1 MTLLQEIEN
10 FQKEMIPQIPE
21 NVMDIILKA
30 SAELIAQNLE
40 ARALKKGDALPSFEL
55 TDALGEKRSSDQ
67 LLKSGP
73 MVISFYRGG
82 WCPYCHLELRAL
94 QKVLPEIK
102 ANNATLLAIFPELP
116 NNSLTTQ
123 EQYELEFPVLS
134 DLDNLVAKKF
144 SLVFELDNKLVPL
157 FKENFNL
164 DLVAING
171 TEKVELPIPATY
183 VVDGEGVIQFAFVQ
197 SDYTQRAEPERI
209 LEVLRAVGLTLPW
222 LHNRREN

>member
-1 MTLLQEIEN
+1 
-10 FQKEMIPQIPE
+10 MIRTIWSQ
-21 NVMDIILKA
+21 
-30 SAELIAQNLE
+30 
-40 ARALKKGDALPSFEL
+40 
-55 TDALGEKRSSDQ
+55 
-67 LLKSGP
+67 
-73 MVISFYRGG
+73 
-82 WCPYCHLELRAL
+82 
-94 QKVLPEIK
+94 
-102 ANNATLLAIFPELP
+102 
-116 NNSLTTQ
+116 
-123 EQYELEFPVLS
+123 
-134 DLDNLVAKKF
+134 KKF
-144 SLVFELDNKLVPL
+144 GLVFELDNKLVPL